1 MSETAGG
8 TRHHMRRIGALAWP
22 VLVGQLATV
31 SNGVIDTAL
40 TSRYS
45 ATDLAALS
53 IGVSIYISIFVGL
66 NGVLQALSP
75 TIAQLYGAQD
85 FRAIGQRVK
94 QGVWLATVLT
104 VIGCLALLYPRTLL
118 SISHAD
124 ASLTDKA
131 AQYLQILAY
140 ALPATMGFRIYSA
153 LNNAIGKPK
162 MVMAIQVLSLGLK
175 FPLNSLFIF
184 GGFGLPAMGGPGCAV
199 ATVIISWLTLLIAWS
214 MLRHARLYK
223 QFLLFGTGFV
233 WPHWPSMKQLLR
245 LGIPMGLSYLIE
257 VTAYAFMALFIARF
271 GEIAVSG
278 HQLSANFGTV
288 LYMLPLSIAN
298 ACATL
303 TAQALGAGQHQ
314 QAKFTANA
322 AIRLALCLSLPL
334 ALLIVLGRSWILLAY
349 TDNPAIIEA
358 AMPLFILV
366 AIYQIFDALQ
376 VIIAFVLR
384 AYHVAIVP
392 TLLYALTLWGCGL
405 GGGYL
410 LGIDPGGWFPANLH
424 GATGFW
430 IANVISIALI
440 AISLWYYLR
449 HVQHQHHKTDR
460 SPV

>member
-1 MSETAGG
+1 MSGTEGG
-8 TRHHMRRIGALAWP
+8 ARQAMRRIGALAWP

-75 TIAQLYGAQD
+75 TIGQLYGAQE

-94 QGVWLATVLT
+94 QGMWLAALLT
-104 VIGCLALLYPRTLL
+104 VIGCLALLFPQTLL
-118 SISHAD
+118 SIAHAD
-124 ASLTDKA
+124 ATLTDKA
-131 AQYLQILAY
+131 AQYLHILAY

-199 ATVIISWLTLLIAWS
+199 ATVIISWLTLLIAWFI
-214 MLRHARLYK
+214 LRHATLYK
-223 QFLLFGTGFV
+223 QFSLFGSGFV

-303 TAQALGAGQHQ
+303 TAQALGAGQHE
-314 QAKFTANA
+314 QARLTASA
-322 AIRLALCLSLPL
+322 GIRLALCLNLPL
-334 ALLIVLGRSWILLAY
+334 AILIVLGRSWILLAY

-366 AIYQIFDALQ
+366 AVYQIFDAIQ
-376 VIIAFVLR
+376 VIIAFILR

-410 LGIDPGGWFPANLH
+410 LGIDPGGWFPANVH
-424 GATGFW
+424 GASGFW
-430 IANVISIALI
+430 IANTLSVVLI
-440 AISLWYYLR
+440 AISLWCYLR
-449 HVQHQHHKTDR
+449 HVQRQHHKTR
-460 SPV
+460 SCF